1 MVDTR
6 ARGYK
11 AREESIVANRQTF
24 TKEFKDQAVGL
35 VVEQG
40 RTPADVAKALGVKVG
55 TLKWWLREH
64 RRTDVK
70 AQAIEESTLRR
81 RVRELESQL
90 QRVTME
96 REILKKAT
104 LYFAREQQ

>member
-6 ARGYK
+6 ARGYNS
-11 AREESIVANRQTF
+11 REEAFVANRQTF

-40 RTPADVAKALGVKVG
+40 RLPADVAKSLGIKVG

-64 RRTDVK
+64 RRADVK
-70 AQAIEESTLRR
+70 FQAVEDSTLRR
-81 RVRELESQL
+81 RVRELEAQL

-104 LYFAREQQ
+104 LYFAREQS